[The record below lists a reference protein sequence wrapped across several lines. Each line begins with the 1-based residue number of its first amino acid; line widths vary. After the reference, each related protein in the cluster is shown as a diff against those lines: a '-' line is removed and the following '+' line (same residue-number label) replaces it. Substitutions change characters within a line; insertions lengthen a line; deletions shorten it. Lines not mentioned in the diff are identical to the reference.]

1 MFRHLPHAISATML
15 IFTAAGPVAVHA
27 ESRDEVRQAVRS
39 AGTAMLSPKAGVRPL
54 GLIAKG
60 GPTRANDPHD
70 LPCPADEIF
79 VIYDE
84 DENGNR
90 VPGTEVYGCTDP

>member
-1 MFRHLPHAISATML
+1 MFRHLSLAISAAML

-27 ESRDEVRQAVRS
+27 ETRDEARQTARS
-39 AGTAMLSPKAGVRPL
+39 AGTAKLDPKGGVRPL
-54 GLIAKG
+54 GLVAKV

-90 VPGTEVYGCTDP
+90 VPGTEVFGCTDP